1 LVSLKS
7 IYRAQPRKEREP
19 EAIVSQLER
28 LVARVRGEYREMP
41 GLRLTRAEASRFWQ
55 VDETTCDAIV
65 RALVNE
71 GFLRRTVGGRFV
83 AAASGEATAKAKAD
97 LSGLRPRVA

>member
-1 LVSLKS
+1 VRN
-7 IYRAQPRKEREP
+7 RASEREP

-71 GFLRRTVGGRFV
+71 GFLRRTVAGRFV
-83 AAASGEATAKAKAD
+83 AAASGEATAKAD
-97 LSGLRPRVA
+97 FSGLRRRVA